1 VTRVDPPS
9 RVVSAARALV
19 AGEGHLAI
27 LTGAGVSVSAGLPT
41 FRGPHGLWEGR
52 DPTELATPEAFARDP
67 EAVWRWYAARL
78 AGCLAAEVTRAHG
91 DLAALAGAVG
101 ATLVTQNVDG
111 LHGVAAGDGGGSEC
125 LVELHGSIRRAR
137 CSRCPYVTALSQP
150 PPHVPTCPSCGGPL
164 RPDVVWFGEALA
176 AADVARAEA
185 AFTAATLA
193 LVVGTSG
200 MVWPAAGLAHLAK
213 ASGAV
218 LVLVDPQETLLDGL
232 ADWRLTMSADEGVRV
247 VRDALLAD
255 DAGA

>member
-1 VTRVDPPS
+1 MTTIDPPA
-9 RVVSAARALV
+9 RVAATARALA

-27 LTGAGVSVSAGLPT
+27 LTGAGVSVAAGLAT
-41 FRGPHGLWEGR
+41 FRGPDGHWEGR

-78 AGCLAAEVTRAHG
+78 AGCLAAEATRAHR
-91 DLAALAGAVG
+91 DLAALAGAVS

-111 LHGVAAGDGGGSEC
+111 LHGVAAGDGGAAN

-137 CSRCPYVTALSQP
+137 CSRCPYATALSRP
-150 PPHVPTCPSCGGPL
+150 PVGVPACPSCGGPL
-164 RPDVVWFGEALA
+164 RPDVVWFGEPLDAV
-176 AADVARAEA
+176 DVARAEA
-185 AFTAATLA
+185 AFADATLA

-200 MVWPAAGLAHLAK
+200 VVWPAAGLAHLAK

-218 LVLVDPQETLLDGL
+218 LVLVDPQETHLDGL
-232 ADWRLTMSADEGVRV
+232 ADWRLSMGADEGVRV
-247 VRDALLAD
+247 VRDALLVG